1 MAKNKTL
8 ILFNLIAFVTMVYL
22 NYLSNALPING
33 HTPGELSDKY
43 VNYFVPAGLTFS
55 IWGVIYGWFL
65 VFIVAQ
71 IIAYFNKPIFSKI
84 EPIIQKIG
92 WLFVVTCILNIA
104 WLLAWHYEL
113 VAVSVLIM
121 LSFLVTL
128 IYIFVK
134 IGVGQTKVNTQ
145 EKWLSHAPFSIYL
158 GWISI
163 ATIANITALLVQNN
177 WSGIGFDGA
186 TWAKIMIAVGFLVCL
201 FMVISKKA
209 VFFGLVVLWA
219 FYGIYIKRLGL
230 QDATSLSIANFASY
244 FLGAIPV
251 IILLKIK
258 AWLAY

>member
-1 MAKNKTL
+1 MAKSKTL
-8 ILFNLIAFVTMVYL
+8 ILFNLMAFVTMVYI

-65 VFIVAQ
+65 VFISVQ
-71 IIAYFNKPIFSKI
+71 VIAYFNESLFNKI

-113 VAVSVLIM
+113 VAVSVMIM
-121 LSFLVTL
+121 LLFLVTL

-134 IGVGQTKVNTQ
+134 IGIGKTKANTQ
-145 EKWLSHAPFSIYL
+145 EKWLSHTPFSIYL

-177 WSGIGFDGA
+177 WSGFGFDGA
-186 TWAKIMIAVGFLVCL
+186 TWANIMIAVGFLVCL

-219 FYGIYIKRLGL
+219 FYGIYVKRLSIH
-230 QDATSLSIANFASY
+230 DATSLSIANFVSY

-251 IILLKIK
+251 IILVKIK